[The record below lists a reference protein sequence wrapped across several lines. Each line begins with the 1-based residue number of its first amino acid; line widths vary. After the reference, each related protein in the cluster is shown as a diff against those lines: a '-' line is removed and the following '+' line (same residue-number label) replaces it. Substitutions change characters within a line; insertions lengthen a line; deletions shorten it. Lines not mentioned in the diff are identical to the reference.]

1 MQMISLSNVGLLIKL
16 KAVKLTV
23 LMVWPYSINRSH
35 CILDDLRGLHL
46 MKLKLSYLLECLSV
60 SVCVLDLLS
69 LGHSALHSG
78 C

>member
-1 MQMISLSNVGLLIKL
+1 MQMISFSNVGLLIKL
-16 KAVKLTV
+16 DVKLTV

-60 SVCVLDLLS
+60 RMCP
-69 LGHSALHSG
+69 
-78 C
+78 